1 MRPGEDLEG
10 VEQEQDT
17 YENDPYG
24 ASKSA
29 KQAVL
34 VGWRAIVR
42 DAIAC
47 TSHLVDEEP
56 NAESDEEEGDDSV
69 DGKVMEEASI
79 SDQEDTA
86 QADEPEGARGKAIA
100 REIHIG
106 IDWVSS
112 CAVGRDRSYGWCGV
126 ALPRR
131 SPGS

>member
-1 MRPGEDLEG
+1 MGPGEDLEG

-24 ASKSA
+24 PSKGA

-34 VGWRAIVR
+34 VGWGAIVR
-42 DAIAC
+42 DSIAC

-56 NAESDEEEGDDSV
+56 NAKSDEEEGDNSV

-79 SDQEDTA
+79 SDQEDAT
-86 QADEPEGARGKAIA
+86 QADEPESARGKAITW
-100 REIHIG
+100 EIHIG
-106 IDWVSS
+106 IDRVGS
-112 CAVGRDRSYGWCGV
+112 CAVRRDRSDGWCGV